1 MPREKPPSPQQ
12 IQKDVAAYLAALP
25 KETRAVLKKLRAHV
39 HASVPGGTQGFTY
52 RMPCVRL
59 EERPVVWYAGWKRHV
74 SLYPMTAPIVR
85 ANAKALRG
93 LETSKGTIRFPLDH
107 PPSAA
112 LVKKLVASR
121 LAEMTKPR
129 AKKRAR

>member
-1 MPREKPPSPQQ
+1 MPRAKPPSPER

-39 HASVPGGTQGFTY
+39 HAAVPGGTQGFTY

-59 EERPVVWYAGWKRHV
+59 EERPVVWYAGWKKHV

-93 LETSKGTIRFPLDH
+93 RETSKGTIRFPLES
-107 PPSAA
+107 PPAAA
-112 LVKKLVASR
+112 LVAKLVKSR
-121 LAEMTKPR
+121 LAEMNKTRSKKP
-129 AKKRAR
+129 AP